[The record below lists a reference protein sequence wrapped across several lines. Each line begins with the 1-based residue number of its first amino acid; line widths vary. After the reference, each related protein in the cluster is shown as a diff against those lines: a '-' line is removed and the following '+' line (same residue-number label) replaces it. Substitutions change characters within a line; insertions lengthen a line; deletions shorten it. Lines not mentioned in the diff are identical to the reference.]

1 METEKSVGLLFLNSN
16 LRNVSNLLSYYI
28 LVDIFFPVILTT
40 IPLFIAWNDFYEILI
55 LLLLQLMRIS
65 GFAAIIFTLRDDEN

>member
-1 METEKSVGLLFLNSN
+1 MGGLKNGEECRIVISRFEFA
-16 LRNVSNLLSYYI
+16 NLLSYYI